1 MTKDDT
7 RRQSAARA
15 PVSVHKDQIV
25 DIGAKLTLSAADEIT
40 LKTGSASIILK
51 SNGDITIKG
60 ANLTLNG
67 SGDITVKA
75 AAT

>member
-1 MTKDDT
+1 L
-7 RRQSAARA
+7 Q
-15 PVSVHKDQIV
+15 
-25 DIGAKLTLSAADEIT
+25 AKEEIT
-40 LKTGSASIILK
+40 LKTGSASIVLK

-75 AAT
+75 GGNVTIKGSKVAQN